1 MANDGFVIEFT
12 LTNCYVDTSYQN
24 YDGTVILSK
33 FSENEPQTEMIKE
46 DFTIVANDGFKLNP
60 EFTFKVQP
68 QLGVRFN
75 PDVEWDTITQDDFS
89 PIDKPFIWEWDFS
102 RGDFKYKGLDI
113 NNSLVHTKLKADGS
127 VYYHLMLVGGFNPYK
142 LVFVLLYP
150 YNYGSIK
157 YDGNGYRVMEFYYI
171 ISDSWGEVNE
181 PISLLNNL
189 VFTAESD
196 KPVEPD
202 VTENLFTTYYLDSKK
217 LDEIRQLGTVSS
229 EIIINTYSYPIKFP
243 DDSIKDTT
251 IKTGFISQ
259 VLESKTFIKNITTL
273 DVFIF
278 DVPDIPDVTECY
290 IRIPFNNNVNL
301 KYEDVRG
308 KRIRG
313 YISYEVLTNTTTL
326 FITDEVETLFKN
338 VITIG
343 IKVPFKPTGLI
354 EGFSEP
360 VIRLASEAPKL
371 FIKGMNKTVKGNYI
385 QGKIKEP
392 INRILKNELDILNEL
407 LNKGVFL
414 NE

>member
-1 MANDGFVIEFT
+1 MANDGFVKEFT
-12 LTNCYVDTSYQN
+12 LTNCYVDTSRQVYN
-24 YDGTVILSK
+24 GTITLSK
-33 FSENEPQTEMIKE
+33 FSETEPQQYRIFE
-46 DFTIVANDGFKLNP
+46 DFTVVANDGFKLNP
-60 EFTFKVQP
+60 EFSFKLQP
-68 QLGVRFN
+68 QTTTVFN
-75 PDVEWDTITQDDFS
+75 PEVEWETITQNDFS
-89 PIDKPFIWEWDFS
+89 LIDKPIQWNWNFEK
-102 RGDFKYKGLDI
+102 GDFKYKGLDI
-113 NNSLVHTKLKADGS
+113 NKSLGHTKLKDDGS
-127 VYYHLMLVGGFNPYK
+127 VYYHLLLVGGFSTYK
-142 LVFVLLYP
+142 LVFVLLAPSKYGKVVFDNE
-150 YNYGSIK
+150 NYKPMWFSLNTTTTGT
-157 YDGNGYRVMEFYYI
+157 G
-171 ISDSWGEVNE
+171 E

-189 VFTAESD
+189 IFTADGD

-202 VTENLFTTYYLDSKK
+202 VTDNLFTTYYLDSNK
-217 LDEIRQLGTVSS
+217 LDEIRQMGTVSS

-243 DDSIKDTT
+243 DELIKDTT
-251 IKTGFISQ
+251 IKTGPISQ
-259 VLESKTFIKNITTL
+259 TLESKTFIKNITTL
-273 DVFIF
+273 DIFIF

-301 KYEDVRG
+301 KYEDIRG

-343 IKVPFKPTGLI
+343 IKVPFKPTGSI

-360 VIRLASEAPKL
+360 VIRLASEVPKL

-407 LNKGVFL
+407 LNKGVFI
-414 NE
+414 NG

>member
-1 MANDGFVIEFT
+1 MANKGYVENFT
-12 LTNCYVDTSYQN
+12 LTNCYVDTSYQDR
-24 YDGTVILSK
+24 DGTIYTSK
-33 FSENEPQTEMIKE
+33 FSENEPQKDKIYG
-46 DFTIVANDGFKLNP
+46 DFTIVANDGFTLKP
-60 EFTFKVQP
+60 EFTFKLLP
-68 QLGVRFN
+68 QTKSLYN
-75 PDVEWDTITQDDFS
+75 PNITEWDTITQDDFS
-89 PIDKPFIWEWDFS
+89 PIDKPFIWNFKS
-102 RGDFKYKGLDI
+102 KDFKLHGLDI
-113 NNSLVHTKLKADGS
+113 NKSLVHTKLNSDGT
-127 VYYHLMLVGGFNPYK
+127 VFYRIMLLGGFNPYK
-142 LVFVLLYP
+142 LVFTWLSPDKRFGRVTYDNENYEDIYFSR
-150 YNYGSIK
+150 YN
-157 YDGNGYRVMEFYYI
+157 GNNTPM
-171 ISDSWGEVNE
+171 
-181 PISLLNNL
+181 SLLDDI

-196 KPVEPD
+196 TPVEPD
-202 VTENLFTTYYLDSKK
+202 VTDNLFTTYYLDSNK
-217 LDEIRQLGTVSS
+217 LDEIRQLGTVSN

-243 DDSIKDTT
+243 DESLKDTT

-301 KYEDVRG
+301 KYEDIRG

-343 IKVPFKPTGLI
+343 IKVPFKPTGI
-354 EGFSEP
+354 IGGFSEP
-360 VIRLASEAPKL
+360 IIRLASETPKL
-371 FIKGMNKTVKGNYI
+371 FIKGMKETVKGNYI

-392 INRILKNELDILNEL
+392 IKRILKNELDILNEL
-407 LNKGVFL
+407 LNKGVFI